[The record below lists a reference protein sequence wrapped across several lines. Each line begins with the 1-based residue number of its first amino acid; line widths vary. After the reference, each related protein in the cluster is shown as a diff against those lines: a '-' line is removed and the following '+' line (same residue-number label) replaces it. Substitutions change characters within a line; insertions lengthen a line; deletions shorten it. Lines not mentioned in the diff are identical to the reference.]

1 MEAGAGR
8 MLERMLGSMKLYL
21 LHGLGVLGIKLDV
34 LNDGAGIS
42 PQIVWHAHALRVQPI
57 QGHESDTTTLLS
69 IHDGCQLC
77 GNIISVH
84 DNIEEA
90 VACRSAPKRC
100 LTPARTDSIFE
111 TRLPMRVQQDD
122 AMV

>member
-1 MEAGAGR
+1 
-8 MLERMLGSMKLYL
+8 MLGSMKVHL
-21 LHGLGVLGIKLDV
+21 LHGLDVLWIKLDV

-90 VACRSAPKRC
+90 VACRTAPNNVLLQPGQTPSFRQDFRC
-100 LTPARTDSIFE
+100 TCNRMMPLCE
-111 TRLPMRVQQDD
+111 QQFFVD
-122 AMV
+122 